1 MKKDNEYFSIFFIFS
16 GVIHILLLTVNF
28 AFDDAN
34 EPTKFHE
41 LKIKLGV
48 DKAALENK
56 NSPLPIASVPKENQD
71 VVEAD
76 NANDNDTSDIDLSEL
91 KLSDE
96 TEDFNA
102 IDVKPK
108 PKPQDSD
115 ISKKSQFVAKEQ
127 KMVRKVV
134 EVAAEGMIIPDTASD
149 EIYIEPSSS
158 EKHEVG
164 TLGSKVGNVT
174 DEESQDLVTYEQML
188 PLWLKKFQ
196 VYPEQA
202 ELLRL
207 SGRGILK
214 ITIRRNGKVLKAE
227 IEESTGHPI
236 LDSALLS
243 MAERADPVIPVPP
256 DHLPEM
262 NILTYKMAFGFSSKN
277 E

>member
-28 AFDDAN
+28 AFNDSKEA
-34 EPTKFHE
+34 EKFHE

-48 DKAALENK
+48 DKAALEK
-56 NSPLPIASVPKENQD
+56 HNSPLPIASVPKENQD

-102 IDVKPK
+102 IEVKPK
-108 PKPQDSD
+108 TKPQNSD
-115 ISKKSQFVAKEQ
+115 ISEKSQVVSKEQ

-262 NILTYKMAFGFSSKN
+262 NVLTYKMAFGFSSKN